1 MMTDQIEHNEHRRPA
16 DDRREPVSW
25 AGRAPG
31 EEPTAAPPARPAGQD
46 RA

>member
-16 DDRREPVSW
+16 DDRREPVAW

-31 EEPTAAPPARPAGQD
+31 EEPAAAPPARPAGQD